1 MSSFKMPLGSLPQA
15 IRAQALARWGAS
27 KRAANPEI
35 GDGYLYHW
43 VREDP
48 PADYCGPLPFGRLVR
63 RAKEA

>member
-1 MSSFKMPLGSLPQA
+1 MSSFKMPLRSLPQA
-15 IRAQALARWGAS
+15 NREQAIARWSSG
-27 KRAANPEI
+27 KRAAGT
-35 GDGYLYHW
+35 GDWYLYHW

>member
-1 MSSFKMPLGSLPQA
+1 MSSYKTGWSSLPES
-15 IRAQALARWGAS
+15 IRLQALARWCTS
-27 KRAANPEI
+27 KRAANPEP

-48 PADYCGPLPFGRLVR
+48 PAEYCGPLPFGRLVR